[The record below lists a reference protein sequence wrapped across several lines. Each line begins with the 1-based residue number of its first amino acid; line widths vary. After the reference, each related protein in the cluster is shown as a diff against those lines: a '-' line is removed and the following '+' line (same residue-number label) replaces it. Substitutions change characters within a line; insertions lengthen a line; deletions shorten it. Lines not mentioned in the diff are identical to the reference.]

1 LAGYPGRSLP
11 YMLKPFLCA
20 LLLGS
25 TATGAFAQATPV
37 APASKPAVLLSSSDT
52 TQAIHRLFSKHRTGG
67 WIWTGVGAA
76 FAVRILTAGASA
88 GNAGG
93 TLVGTAVFGAMPAAI
108 GVGKLTRFSEA
119 KEDMTVAFYQ
129 KTKRLPPC
137 VQRRLKKKNFK

>member
-1 LAGYPGRSLP
+1 
-11 YMLKPFLCA
+11 MLQPFLCA
-20 LLLGS
+20 LLFAS

-37 APASKPAVLLSSSDT
+37 VPAGKPVISFSSSDT
-52 TQAIHRLFSKHRTGG
+52 TQAIHQLFSKHRTGG
-67 WIWTGVGAA
+67 WIWTSVGAA

-93 TLVGTAVFGAMPAAI
+93 TLVGTAVFGVMPAAI

-129 KTKRLPPC
+129 KTKRLPPY
-137 VQRRLKKKNFK
+137 VQRRLKKKYFNR